1 MRAPAVGETDMPC
14 RQSLNGEFIERKE
27 KGREETG
34 LGTGAAKEKKK
45 TVGEL

>member
-14 RQSLNGEFIERKE
+14 RQSLYGEFIERKE

>member
-1 MRAPAVGETDMPC
+1 MPC

-27 KGREETG
+27 KRGEETC